1 MAPARPRR
9 SRRSSARAAARWRT
23 CVRWSACCATTR
35 RRLQP
40 RRSRRSLSSKRCS
53 FTPRAPTRGWKWRET
68 RACCPPPSSCPP
80 IASSS
85 TCSPRWTTPR
95 LSTSAFASGTT
106 CSSSRSPV
114 AQAGARRPRSSV
126 HASARGCT
134 RAGSRQ
140 PCVAAAPRRGSHCVC
155 SWWPEV
161 TARRAE
167 LLVGLAAGAIGAAS
181 ASVEGLGA
189 VGLASG
195 AVVGG
200 ALGAVRAHPRAAW
213 LVAVAA
219 LLTTAPVGVSVG
231 VALLVVAH
239 AFCAGR
245 WETRGAGF
253 IALAALVGALELA
266 VLLAND
272 SGEVPALLL
281 PAAGWGAGRA
291 LCDRELVA
299 ARLAERARE
308 LQEEREAHAALSARY
323 ERARIASELHDIVAH
338 AISVMVIQAS
348 AGQRLATRDP
358 KATAET
364 FKAIAGAARQA
375 EHDMQRLVALLGDED
390 AIGPAPDLALIEE
403 LVARAASN
411 GLAVTLHLDGDFQQ
425 LPAPVAQTAY

>member
-1 MAPARPRR
+1 
-9 SRRSSARAAARWRT
+9 
-23 CVRWSACCATTR
+23 
-35 RRLQP
+35 
-40 RRSRRSLSSKRCS
+40 
-53 FTPRAPTRGWKWRET
+53 
-68 RACCPPPSSCPP
+68 
-80 IASSS
+80 
-85 TCSPRWTTPR
+85 
-95 LSTSAFASGTT
+95 
-106 CSSSRSPV
+106 
-114 AQAGARRPRSSV
+114 
-126 HASARGCT
+126 
-134 RAGSRQ
+134 
-140 PCVAAAPRRGSHCVC
+140 
-155 SWWPEV
+155 V

-425 LPAPVAQTAY
+425 LPAPVAQTAYHVVQEGLTNALRHASGAGIRVRLDGGREPLIVEVTNAPAQGEAALAEAGTRTGLQGLRERVGACGGVLEAGPTADGGWRLSALLPRQVTAPAS